1 MTDCT
6 HSSATMAPATM
17 ADKLMSFARARK
29 RQLFAPFAG
38 VLLALG
44 LGACGTNY
52 DGLSMQAMGEPPAY
66 KLDSGDRVAIN
77 VFGEENLS
85 GEYEVDQSGIV
96 SLPLAGRVTVAN
108 LTTQDAERT
117 IAKRLSQGF
126 VSNPNVTVSVVRHR
140 PFYVL
145 GEVAHPGGYPFYSGA
160 SVLSAVA
167 VAGGYTYR
175 AEKFGI
181 RLLRQGGDGTAQP
194 QKITPGTYIQP
205 GDIIIVPERWF

>member
-6 HSSATMAPATM
+6 TSSAAMAG
-17 ADKLMSFARARK
+17 KLISFVRAHK
-29 RQLFAPFAG
+29 RQWLMPFAG
-38 VLLALG
+38 VLVAFG
-44 LGACGTNY
+44 LSACGTDY
-52 DGLSMQAMGEPPAY
+52 DGLTMQSMGSPPAY

-85 GEYEVDQSGIV
+85 GEYEVDQSGII
-96 SLPLAGRVTVAN
+96 SLPLAGRVSVAN

-117 IAKRLSQGF
+117 IAKRLSEGF
-126 VSNPNVTVSVVRHR
+126 VTKPNVTVSVVRYR

-145 GEVAHPGGYPFYSGA
+145 GEVARPGGYPFYSGA

-194 QKITPGTYIQP
+194 QKITPGTFIEP

>member
-1 MTDCT
+1 MNDCT
-6 HSSATMAPATM
+6 YSSATM
-17 ADKLMSFARARK
+17 ADKLMSFVRARK
-29 RQLFAPFAG
+29 RQLFTPFAG
-38 VLLALG
+38 VLLAFG

-52 DGLSMQAMGEPPAY
+52 DGLSMQSMGSPPAY
-66 KLDSGDRVAIN
+66 KLDAGDRVAIN

-117 IAKRLSQGF
+117 IAKRLSEGF
-126 VSNPNVTVSVVRHR
+126 VSNPNVTVSVVRYR

-145 GEVAHPGGYPFYSGA
+145 GEVARPGGYPFYSGA

-181 RLLRQGGDGTAQP
+181 RLLRQGGDGKAQP
-194 QKITPGTYIQP
+194 QKITPGTYIEP

>member
-1 MTDCT
+1 MTDNT
-6 HSSATMAPATM
+6 HSSAAM
-17 ADKLMSFARARK
+17 ADKLISFVHARK
-29 RQLFAPFAG
+29 RQLLAPLAG
-38 VLLALG
+38 LLVVFG
-44 LGACGTNY
+44 LSACGTNY
-52 DGLSMQAMGEPPAY
+52 DGLTMQSMGSPPAY
-66 KLDSGDRVAIN
+66 KLDAGDRVAIN

-96 SLPLAGRVTVAN
+96 SLPLAGRITVAN

-117 IAKRLSQGF
+117 ISKRLSEGF
-126 VSNPNVTVSVVRHR
+126 VSNPNVTVSVVRYR

-145 GEVAHPGGYPFYSGA
+145 GEVARPGGYPFYSGA

-194 QKITPGTYIQP
+194 QKITPGTFIEP

>member
-6 HSSATMAPATM
+6 TSSAAMAG
-17 ADKLMSFARARK
+17 KLISFVRAHK
-29 RQLFAPFAG
+29 RQWLMPFAG
-38 VLLALG
+38 VLVAFG
-44 LGACGTNY
+44 LSACGTDY
-52 DGLSMQAMGEPPAY
+52 DGLTMQSMGSPPAY

-96 SLPLAGRVTVAN
+96 SLPLAGRVSVAN

-117 IAKRLSQGF
+117 IAKRLSEGF
-126 VSNPNVTVSVVRHR
+126 VSNPNVTVSVVRYR

-145 GEVAHPGGYPFYSGA
+145 GEVARPGGYPFYSGA

-194 QKITPGTYIQP
+194 QKITPGTFIEP

>member
-1 MTDCT
+1 MTSDT
-6 HSSATMAPATM
+6 HPSGTLTRA
-17 ADKLMSFARARK
+17 LISFLRVRK
-29 RQLFAPFAG
+29 RQLLTPVAG
-38 VLLALG
+38 LLLAFG
-44 LGACGTNY
+44 LTACGTNY
-52 DGLSMQAMGEPPAY
+52 DGLTMQSMGTPPAY
-66 KLDSGDRVAIN
+66 KLDAGDRVAIN

-96 SLPLAGRVTVAN
+96 SLPLAGRVKVAS

-117 IAKRLSQGF
+117 IGKRLSEGF
-126 VSNPNVTVSVVRHR
+126 VSNPNVTVSVVRYR

-145 GEVAHPGGYPFYSGA
+145 GEVARPGGYPFYSGA

-175 AEKFGI
+175 AEKMGV

-194 QKITPGTYIQP
+194 QRITAGTYIEP